1 MFSASLVTARTK
13 VSSAE
18 WQILEIKNEELRAK
32 VQQLAVELEQVLA
45 EKAELEQE
53 LDKAKSVNNQ
63 LETENKRLKTELKEL
78 KQTPFQ
84 SRCRKTSSTVS
95 DSATDTAPP
104 KKRCGR
110 PKGHQGSGRR
120 KPDRVDYTEFV
131 SVGDHCPDCDNSFT
145 GTGVERQRTV
155 EDIELVRPT
164 VVVRYVIERR
174 WCPVCQTYKEHP
186 VTAALPSHRLGLN
199 LMLFVVYQK
208 VALGLSYGK
217 IKKELAIYFDL
228 QVSRA
233 TLVNIVAEV
242 AQLFGPAYARLIKL
256 MRQQKALHIDETS
269 WRVNGQGHWLWIFIN
284 DLVALYVLSH
294 SRGSKVPKALLG
306 SEFEGVVI
314 SDFFSAYSPLEV
326 EKAKC
331 WAHLLRDS
339 HALTKG
345 QPPPDSER
353 LQFHQHLHQLFLDMA
368 LAIEQ
373 AQADPDE
380 REVVYQDMR
389 TNLQNFA
396 QQDWSDADCQRL
408 AARILKHL
416 DELVLWLR
424 NPAVS
429 PDNNAAERG
438 LRPAVV
444 TRKTSFGSRSKRG
457 AQAFARLLSLIRT
470 WEGQEL
476 DFFDTAKDILS
487 GHSEN

>member
-1 MFSASLVTARTK
+1 MLPSSLASATTKMSLT
-13 VSSAE
+13 E
-18 WQILEIKNEELRAK
+18 WQILEIENEELRAK
-32 VQQLAVELEQVLA
+32 VEQLAIELDQVLA

-53 LDKAKSVNNQ
+53 LDQAKAANIQ
-63 LETENKRLKTELKEL
+63 LGTENKRLKTELKEL
-78 KQTPFQ
+78 KQAPFQ
-84 SRCRKTSSTVS
+84 SRRRKASSTTS
-95 DSATDTAPP
+95 DSSSDTVPSQ
-104 KKRCGR
+104 KRRGR
-110 PKGHQGSGRR
+110 PKGHPGSGRP

-131 SVGDHCPDCDNSFT
+131 PVGDHCPDCGHSLT
-145 GTGVERQRTV
+145 GTGVERERTV
-155 EDIELVRPT
+155 EDIEPVRPT

-186 VTAALPSHRLGLN
+186 VTAALPAHRLGLN

-208 VALGLSYGK
+208 VAIGLSYGK

-228 QVSRA
+228 QLSRA

-256 MRQQKALHIDETS
+256 MRQQKVLHIDETS

-294 SRGSKVPKALLG
+294 SRASKVPKALLG
-306 SEFEGVVI
+306 SEFEGVVV

-345 QPPPDSER
+345 QPPPNNER
-353 LQFHQHLHQLFLDMA
+353 LEFHQQLHHLFLDMA

-373 AQADPDE
+373 AQAAPDE
-380 REVVYQDMR
+380 RKKVYQDMR
-389 TNLQNFA
+389 TKLQNFA
-396 QQDWSDADCQRL
+396 QQDWSDPDCQRL

-424 NPAVS
+424 DPAVS

-470 WEGQEL
+470 WEGQDL
-476 DFFDTAKDILS
+476 DFFDTAKDII
-487 GHSEN
+487 GHSS